1 MVDGTMTPPRDGGP
15 PGGDELV
22 ARVIPLRR
30 RGEVAGGE
38 PVTALPPATASS
50 AHDAAGEPAPAFA
63 DRDMWEDRASQ
74 LPVREPALTRGLR
87 SPHDLAAPHAGGR
100 LRGRHVSRTR
110 LGIAALAVVLVAA
123 AAVAVASSGPHAATR
138 AAHVANSK
146 SAPAVTDVSAAKG
159 VAARATAARAALRA
173 ARKRGA
179 ATAARKRTA
188 RVARA
193 HALALSRARA
203 TRAKQQ
209 RAQTPAHE
217 RASEANPTPTVAPAK
232 TPAPAVTGPVVTGP
246 QITSARRPQAP
257 APSVAP
263 ARGEAASSC
272 VPGELGC

>member
-1 MVDGTMTPPRDGGP
+1 MTPPRDGGP
-15 PGGDELV
+15 PGDEQLV

-30 RGEVAGGE
+30 RGEAGE
-38 PVTALPPATASS
+38 STLLAPPSPPATAVGPP
-50 AHDAAGEPAPAFA
+50 DEPAEPPSAVA

-74 LPVREPALTRGLR
+74 LPVREPALTGGLR

-123 AAVAVASSGPHAATR
+123 GAVAVASSGPHAATR
-138 AAHVANSK
+138 AAHVANST
-146 SAPAVTDVSAAKG
+146 SPPAVTDVSAAKG
-159 VAARATAARAALRA
+159 VAARAAAARAALRA

-179 ATAARKRTA
+179 ATAARKRAA

-232 TPAPAVTGPVVTGP
+232 TPAQAVTEPVVTGP

-263 ARGEAASSC
+263 ARGGAASSC

>member
-30 RGEVAGGE
+30 RSEVAGSE
-38 PVTALPPATASS
+38 PLTALPPAAASG

-74 LPVREPALTRGLR
+74 LPVREPALTGGLR
-87 SPHDLAAPHAGGR
+87 RPHDLAAPHAGGT

-123 AAVAVASSGPHAATR
+123 GAVAVASSGPHAATR

-146 SAPAVTDVSAAKG
+146 SPSAVTDVSAAKG
-159 VAARATAARAALRA
+159 VAARAAAARAALRA
-173 ARKRGA
+173 ARKRG
-179 ATAARKRTA
+179 A

-203 TRAKQQ
+203 RRAKQQ

-232 TPAPAVTGPVVTGP
+232 TPAPAVTGP

-263 ARGEAASSC
+263 ARGAAASSC

>member
-1 MVDGTMTPPRDGGP
+1 MTPPRDGGP

-30 RGEVAGGE
+30 RSEVAGSE
-38 PVTALPPATASS
+38 PVTALPPATASG

-74 LPVREPALTRGLR
+74 LPVREPALAGGLR
-87 SPHDLAAPHAGGR
+87 SPHDLAAPHAGGP
-100 LRGRHVSRTR
+100 LRGRHASLTR

-123 AAVAVASSGPHAATR
+123 GAVAVASSGPHVATR

-146 SAPAVTDVSAAKG
+146 SSPAVTDVSAAKG
-159 VAARATAARAALRA
+159 VAARAAAARAALSA
-173 ARKRGA
+173 ARKR
-179 ATAARKRTA
+179 AARA
-188 RVARA
+188 ARA

-209 RAQTPAHE
+209 RAQTRAHE
-217 RASEANPTPTVAPAK
+217 RASEANRTPTVALAK
-232 TPAPAVTGPVVTGP
+232 SSAPVVTGPVVTGP

-263 ARGEAASSC
+263 ARGGAASSPC

>member
-30 RGEVAGGE
+30 RGEVADSELLTGS
-38 PVTALPPATASS
+38 PSATASG

-74 LPVREPALTRGLR
+74 LPVREPALTGGLR
-87 SPHDLAAPHAGGR
+87 SPHGVAAPHAEQT

-110 LGIAALAVVLVAA
+110 LGIAALSVVLVAA
-123 AAVAVASSGPHAATR
+123 GAVAVASSGPHVATR
-138 AAHVANSK
+138 AAHVANPTSP
-146 SAPAVTDVSAAKG
+146 SAVTDVSAAKG
-159 VAARATAARAALRA
+159 VAARAAAARAALRA

-179 ATAARKRTA
+179 ATAARKRGA

-209 RAQTPAHE
+209 PAQTPAHE

-232 TPAPAVTGPVVTGP
+232 TPAPVVTGP

-263 ARGEAASSC
+263 ARGGAASSC